1 MANANPKDEA
11 IYARRNILHCK
22 AVGALENAKAALK
35 KLRAQK
41 RPPRWLVRALE
52 SIVTRAKPVADEMAA
67 HRDEVRDTSPPWFD
81 TCQTLDCQAWP
92 TWRVV
97 DAAGRVVRGSYNCDE
112 HRPQEQPRVD
122 GERYEHRQPL
132 ARGADPKPLR
142 PADHDATETRGVKDR

>member
-1 MANANPKDEA
+1 MENANPKDEA

-52 SIVTRAKPVADEMAA
+52 SIVTRAKPVADEMAV

-81 TCQTLDCQAWP
+81 SCQTLDCQAWP

-97 DAAGRVVRGSYNCDE
+97 DAATGRVVRGSYNCDE
-112 HRPQEQPRVD
+112 HAAAWRLRA

-132 ARGADPKPLR
+132 R
-142 PADHDATETRGVKDR
+142 PSK